1 MNLVDPLEP
10 DGARMERA
18 FTEFPQEMGELKA
31 SFPELSAMDLARFL
45 SATEYDLPLVS
56 GELEHL
62 LLAFYHVRKGHVK
75 AEFHLAIRKLI
86 YTGVLV

>member
-45 SATEYDLPLVS
+45 SATEYDLQLVS
-56 GELEHL
+56 G
-62 LLAFYHVRKGHVK
+62 
-75 AEFHLAIRKLI
+75 
-86 YTGVLV
+86 